1 MRLKC
6 AFCPKPADSGEH
18 LWDAWI
24 CKLPPF
30 QGKSYFREQILPN
43 PTIREWRAVRLDR
56 KKKTVCEK
64 CNNEWMSD
72 IVNDHAK
79 PCIESMI
86 LSDARVE
93 LSPKCIASIAI
104 FAFLKAVIG
113 DHLAQDRQRFFS
125 MAVRSKFR
133 PFWPGGAS
141 TEGGW
146 RRGAGAAYAGF
157 ACAALRLDLIH
168 NVAGPARS
176 LLPDLCRSRP
186 RSAIGRHDLLEH
198 RLGFMEERFHAPAG
212 NTRVSV
218 P

>member
-6 AFCPKPADSGEH
+6 AFCPKTADSGEH

-43 PTIREWRAVRLDR
+43 PMLREWRAVRLDR

-125 MAVRSKFR
+125 MAVRSMFR
-133 PFWPGGAS
+133 RTLSLPHNMQVWLGCIGALDPHNAIFRMKYGYS
-141 TEGGW
+141 HPKVKHGMLSVSARKASGSSSEPANGDLSIVNSF
-146 RRGAGAAYAGF
+146 AAS
-157 ACAALRLDLIH
+157 AL
-168 NVAGPARS
+168 NCTA
-176 LLPDLCRSRP
+176 
-186 RSAIGRHDLLEH
+186 HD
-198 RLGFMEERFHAPAG
+198 
-212 NTRVSV
+212 
-218 P
+218 